1 MKNKLKKYETIRT
14 LPNVIEAPPLH
25 GGGISLADEIILPP
39 GNGPLTLELGCGRG
53 EYTMALARLMPDC
66 RFIGVDIKGARLWHG
81 ATLAMTE
88 GLSNVLFLR
97 TRIELL
103 NALLPEGSVSEIWI
117 PFPEPFIQGQS
128 KYIEKRLTS
137 ATFLAIYRKILKPG
151 GIINLKTDSDILYRY
166 TLNEAE
172 RNGSRILFATT
183 DLYSARPDI
192 PGAMVRS
199 AFEQHYHEKGTPI
212 KYLRF
217 VPDAEKN
224 KDRRSYGKYI

>member
-1 MKNKLKKYETIRT
+1 
-14 LPNVIEAPPLH
+14 
-25 GGGISLADEIILPP
+25 
-39 GNGPLTLELGCGRG
+39 
-53 EYTMALARLMPDC
+53 MALARLIPDG

-81 ATLAMTE
+81 ATMAMEE

-103 NALLPEGSVSEIWI
+103 SAILPAESVSEIWI

-137 ATFLAIYRKILKPG
+137 ATFLAVYRRILEPG

-172 RNGSRILFATT
+172 RNGSRILCATT

-192 PGAMVRS
+192 PGAMVQS
-199 AFEQHYHEKGTPI
+199 AFEQRYHAKGTPI

-217 VPDAEKN
+217 VPGTEKN
-224 KDRRSYGKYI
+224 KHGRNHGQYICN